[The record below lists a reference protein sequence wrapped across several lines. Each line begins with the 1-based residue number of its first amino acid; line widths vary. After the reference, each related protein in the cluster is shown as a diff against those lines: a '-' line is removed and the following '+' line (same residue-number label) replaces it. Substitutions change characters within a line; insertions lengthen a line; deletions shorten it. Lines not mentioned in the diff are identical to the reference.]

1 MLGDGAVELHNL
13 QGDGAE
19 PRLQGENEPETNL
32 LERQSRKG
40 LDADALPRLPW
51 ATSYIMSARS
61 EKLFNGPNQTRFRFT
76 GLFTL

>member
-1 MLGDGAVELHNL
+1 MTEFALSLHDL

-40 LDADALPRLPW
+40 LDAEALLRL
-51 ATSYIMSARS
+51 
-61 EKLFNGPNQTRFRFT
+61 
-76 GLFTL
+76 TLGYQLNHV